1 MLKKT
6 FSRISVTT
14 IACFL
19 VAIVGCGPKLQK
31 AGGVVKVDGKPI
43 DQGTVGFYPIEPGR
57 PSMAEVQPDGTFE
70 LSYLKPGDGLPP
82 GEYKVTIVSDVWKV
96 NTQAKAQ
103 EEALL
108 NKMGVKDEMS
118 MAAGQLIHVVPVE
131 YNTLETTPLKQTVS
145 ASSSKFEFDIPTKKK
160 R

>member
-1 MLKKT
+1 MRFHRK
-6 FSRISVTT
+6 
-14 IACFL
+14 
-19 VAIVGCGPKLQK
+19 IVLALGMVVWTCLSGCGPKLHQ
-31 AGGVVKVDGKPI
+31 AGGIVKVDGKPI
-43 DQGTVGFYPIEPGR
+43 DQGTVGFYPVEPGR

-96 NTQAKAQ
+96 NAADKAREDALAK
-103 EEALL
+103 
-108 NKMGVKDEMS
+108 KMGVKDEMS
-118 MAAGQLIHVVPVE
+118 MAAGVLIHVVPIE

-145 ASSSKFEFDIPTKKK
+145 DSSTKFEFDIPSKKK